1 MPAPAFVYML
11 PWILAAVLFI
21 AAEVRDRLSRKGG
34 PHHEAR
40 RKPIRVP
47 WLPAGIFVT
56 GTLIGSTLGAL
67 AGPEFHVTW
76 IALYTVSS
84 FVVFIALTR
93 LWGRS
98 LGVTAGVALTVPF
111 ALASFLLVCSAA

>member
-21 AAEVRDRLSRKGG
+21 AAEARDRLSRKGR
-34 PHHEAR
+34 PHSEAR
-40 RKPIRVP
+40 RPIRVP

-56 GTLIGSTLGAL
+56 GALIGSTLGAM